1 MRQIFRQL
9 LSSNGIIVFDGAMG
23 TMLFEHGMFIN
34 RCFDEVN
41 LHNPTL
47 VKEIHKEYID
57 AGAMV
62 IETNTFGAGKFKLQA
77 FDLAD
82 KVTEINKKGAEIARE
97 VAGDGVAVAGSVGP
111 LGVRIEP
118 WGPITLTEVFE
129 AFVAQITALVDGG
142 VDLVS
147 LETFTDLS
155 EIQQA
160 LAAVRHVRERQNID
174 LPVIASMTV
183 DNAGNSLF
191 GTEPEYFGPKL
202 ESWGADVVGLNC
214 SVGPKATLDAIERLA
229 KATSVPLFAMPNAG
243 LPTMVE
249 GRMIYLTSP
258 DYIAGYSR
266 RFADIGVR
274 IVGGC
279 CGTTPAHIRAIAS
292 SIRQR
297 SGEQRSLAVERRVE
311 DAKLSDPPKNIIDV
325 AERSRLARKLVAGE
339 FIASI
344 ELAPPQGWQ
353 LGRIKKSA
361 RKAKEAG
368 FDAINI
374 PDGPRASARL
384 GCLAMA
390 AVIERSVEIE
400 TIMHYACRDR
410 NLVGMQSDLL
420 GAFALGLHNVLAITG
435 DPPILGDYPHATA
448 VFDVDAIGLASMIS
462 RLNSGLDL
470 GGRSIG
476 NPTGFHTFVA
486 LNPTA
491 INPEKE
497 LERFKLKLEAGADA
511 AITQPVFDAEQLL
524 SFLDRLDDSSS
535 VPILAGIWP
544 MQSLRNA
551 EFLANEV
558 PGVSIPRTLL
568 ERMAAAKERDEER
581 QEGERIAIEILKAVY
596 PRIQGIQVAA
606 PFGRIQSAVGVLNA
620 ARDMEDGESS

>member
-1 MRQIFRQL
+1 MRKIFREML
-9 LSSNGIIVFDGAMG
+9 DSEGVVVFDGAMG
-23 TMLFEHGMFIN
+23 TMLFEHGIFIN
-34 RCFDEVN
+34 RCYDEAN
-41 LHNPTL
+41 LTNPAL
-47 VKEIHKEYID
+47 VQDIHKEYVK

-62 IETNTFGAGKFKLQA
+62 IETNTFGAGRFKLHA
-77 FDLAD
+77 FDLAN
-82 KVTEINKKGAEIARE
+82 KTEEINRRGAEIARE
-97 VAGDGVAVAGSVGP
+97 IAKDNVAVAGSVGP
-111 LGVRIEP
+111 LGARIEP
-118 WGPITLTEVFE
+118 WGPVSLDEALDAFE
-129 AFVAQITALVDGG
+129 EQITALVDGG
-142 VDLVS
+142 VDLIS
-147 LETFTDLS
+147 LETFTDLA
-155 EIQQA
+155 EIRQA
-160 LAAVRHVRERQNID
+160 LAAVKRVKEKRNID

-191 GTEPEYFGPKL
+191 GTEPEFFGPRL
-202 ESWGADVVGLNC
+202 ESWGADVIGLNC
-214 SVGPKATLDAIERLA
+214 SVGPKATLDAIERLGS
-229 KATSVPLFAMPNAG
+229 ATTSPLSAMPNAG
-243 LPTMVE
+243 LPTVVE

-258 DYIAGYSR
+258 DYLAGYAR
-266 RFADIGVR
+266 RFADVGVKV
-274 IVGGC
+274 VGGC

-297 SGEQRSLAVERRVE
+297 SGEQRSLAAERRVQAMVPSE
-311 DAKLSDPPKNIIDV
+311 PPKNIIPV
-325 AERSRLARKLVAGE
+325 SERSNLANKLEKGE

-384 GCLAMA
+384 GSLAMA

-420 GAFALGLHNVLAITG
+420 GAYALGLHNVLAITG
-435 DPPILGDYPHATA
+435 DPPIMGDYPQATA

-470 GGRSIG
+470 GGRTIG
-476 NPTGFHTFVA
+476 NPTGFYTFVA

-497 LERFKLKLEAGADA
+497 AERFRMKLEAGADA
-511 AITQPVFDAEQLL
+511 AITQPVFDADQLL
-524 SFLDRLDDSSS
+524 TFLDKLNAPRA
-535 VPILAGIWP
+535 VPIIAGIWP

-558 PGVSIPRTLL
+558 PGVSIPKTLL
-568 ERMAAAKERDEER
+568 ERMAKAREADRERE
-581 QEGERIAIEILKAVY
+581 EGEQIAIEILESVY
-596 PRIQGIQVAA
+596 SRIQGIQVAA
-606 PFGRIQSAVGVLNA
+606 PFGRIQSAISVLER
-620 ARDMEDGESS
+620 ARELEPENT